1 MFAAVVKKLF
11 LFLLGTSVTCFSFS
25 QQISVERITKIDSLA
40 RKAMKEGNIPGLSL
54 VIVCGNQ
61 KLIRT
66 YGYADR
72 EKGEP
77 VSPTT
82 LFQLGSCSKAFT
94 ALAVL
99 RLAREGKINLD
110 AKVTEYLPWFRPVY
124 KDSVPGI
131 TLLQLL
137 HHTSGIPWQTIGDIP
152 VSDRADALEE
162 TVRKFAHIKLH
173 NQPGKVYEYATIHY
187 NILALIIQLVTKQAF
202 ESYLTE
208 SVLRPLGMLHSSIGI
223 PIDSSKMSVGYK
235 IGFFRARKY
244 DAPCFKGNDAA
255 GYVIADANDM
265 ARWVQF
271 QMGLFPSDMY
281 ELAKISQQRDETVPL
296 HGMAAYG
303 MGWEISLSG
312 NREIY
317 HGGLNPNFTSYV
329 AYRPKPLIGVVVL
342 ANSNTSYIVRIGE
355 EVLKTLAAE
364 KIEKEAKPGDGGDNA
379 FTIFSFLLCGYTLT
393 VLIFLFLTLRDIA
406 LGKRRFER
414 PFFPKLGQFSI
425 SLVFILPSL
434 LGIYLLPEAIAGFSW
449 RTIIIWTPLSFAVM
463 VCLLTASILV
473 SYIAYFFGVFFP
485 EKNKYRRMIPRIV
498 LMSVLSGVSNMVVI
512 ILVTSA
518 LNTDVDVK
526 YLIYYY
532 ALTMCIYLFGKW
544 FVQLHLIRLTK
555 GLIYELRLNLIEKIS
570 ATSYQHFEK
579 IDRGRIYTSI
589 NGDVETIGN
598 STNLFVM
605 IVTNLI
611 TSIGAFL
618 FLASIAFWATILTF
632 LLVVALATLY
642 YFVAK
647 NTNECYNRARD
658 TSNVFMRLINGI
670 MDGFKEISLHRNR
683 KIAFNEDIVQTAR
696 EYRDKTITAD
706 TRFANAFL
714 LGDSLIILLL
724 GTIAFAVPKL
734 FDNIPASTIMDFI
747 IVLLYLI
754 GPINGILNSAPGIMQ
769 LQVAWTRVQKF
780 LKDIP
785 GDIEQG
791 APSGPSHRTVESILV
806 SDVSFTYKTESEGD
820 IFTVGPI
827 NLEVKRGEVIFII
840 GSNGSGKSTLAK
852 LLTGLYAPD
861 EGVILINREPVD
873 RAALGEYFSTVFSP
887 PYLFEKLYDI
897 DADSRNGE
905 VAKYLEL
912 LKLDGKVE
920 ISGNRYS
927 TLNLSTGQRKRLAL
941 LQCYLEDY
949 PIYLFDEWAAD
960 QDPEYRNFFYRE
972 LIQEMKAAG
981 KIVIAI
987 THDDHY
993 FDAADRVYRMD
1004 QGVLHSYNGEYIYST
1019 MN

>member
-1 MFAAVVKKLF
+1 MFGAVVKRLV
-11 LFLLGTSVTCFSFS
+11 LFLLGVSFACFSFS
-25 QQISVERITKIDSLA
+25 QQISDEQIRRIDSVA
-40 RKAMKEGNIPGLSL
+40 RRAMQQGNIPGMSL
-54 VIVCGNQ
+54 VIVCGNK
-61 KLIRT
+61 KLIKT
-66 YGYADR
+66 YGYADK
-72 EKGEP
+72 EKGKP
-77 VSPTT
+77 VSPST

-110 AKVTEYLPWFRPVY
+110 AKVTDYLPWFRPVY
-124 KDSVPGI
+124 KDSVAEI
-131 TLLQLL
+131 TLLELL

-152 VSDRADALEE
+152 VSDKADALEE
-162 TVRKFAHIKLH
+162 TVRKFSHIKLH
-173 NQPGKVYEYATIHY
+173 NEPGKVYEYATIHY
-187 NILALIIQLVTKQAF
+187 DMLALIIQRVTKEAF
-202 ESYLTE
+202 ETYLTD

-223 PIDSSKMSVGYK
+223 PTDSGQMSVGYK
-235 IGFFRARKY
+235 IGFFRAKKY
-244 DAPCFKGNDAA
+244 DAPSFKGNDAA
-255 GYVIADANDM
+255 GYVISDADDM

-271 QMGLFPSDMY
+271 QMGLSPSDMY

-296 HGMAAYG
+296 HDMAAYG

-312 NREIY
+312 NREIF
-317 HGGLNPNFTSYV
+317 HGGLNPNFTSFV
-329 AYRPKPLIGVVVL
+329 AYRPKPLVGVVVL
-342 ANSNTSYIVRIGE
+342 ANSNSLYTPRIGE
-355 EVLKTLAAE
+355 QVIKILAAE
-364 KIEKEAKPGDGGDNA
+364 KLEKEAKPGDGGDNA
-379 FTIFSFLLCGYTLT
+379 FSILSFLLCGYTL
-393 VLIFLFLTLRDIA
+393 VILVFLFVALRNIA
-406 LGKRRFER
+406 IGKRRFER
-414 PFFPKLGQFSI
+414 PFFPKLLKFSV
-425 SLVFILPSL
+425 SLFFILPSL
-434 LGIYLLPEAIAGFSW
+434 FGIYLLPEAIAGFSW
-449 RTIIIWTPLSFAVM
+449 STIIIWTPVSFAFM
-463 VCLLTASILV
+463 VSLLTASILV
-473 SYIAYFFGVFFP
+473 SYIAYFLGVFFP

-518 LNTDVDVK
+518 LNTDVQVK

-532 ALTMCIYLFGKW
+532 GLTMCIYLFGKW
-544 FVQLHLIRLTK
+544 FVQINLIGLTK
-555 GLIYELRLNLIEKIS
+555 GLIYELRMKLLEKVS

-579 IDRGRIYTSI
+579 MDRGRIYTVI
-589 NGDVETIGN
+589 NGDVDTIGN
-598 STNLFVM
+598 STNLFVL

-632 LLVVALATLY
+632 LLVAALATLY
-642 YFVAK
+642 FFVGK
-647 NTNECYNRARD
+647 KTNAYYDKARD

-683 KIAFNEDIVQTAR
+683 KIAFNEDVLHTAG
-696 EYRDKTITAD
+696 EYRDKTIAAD
-706 TRFANAFL
+706 TRFVNAFL

-724 GTIAFAVPKL
+724 GTIAFAVPKM
-734 FDNIPASTIMDFI
+734 FENIPSSTIMDFI
-747 IVLLYLI
+747 IILLYLI

-769 LQVAWTRVQKF
+769 LKVAWTRVQKF

-785 GDIEQG
+785 ADIGQE
-791 APSGPSHRTVESILV
+791 APGEVRHHSVESIVV
-806 SDVSFTYKTESEGD
+806 SEVSFTYKTESEGD

-840 GSNGSGKSTLAK
+840 GSNGSGKTTLAK

-861 EGVILINREPVD
+861 EGTILINHEPVD

-897 DADSRNGE
+897 ELNGRDEE
-905 VAKYLEL
+905 VARYLEL
-912 LKLDGKVE
+912 LKLDGKVD
-920 ISGNRYS
+920 ISDNKYS
-927 TLNLSTGQRKRLAL
+927 TLSLSTGQRKRLAL

-993 FDAADRVYRMD
+993 FDAADRVYKMD
-1004 QGVLHSYNGEYIYST
+1004 QGLLQAYKGEYIYSA